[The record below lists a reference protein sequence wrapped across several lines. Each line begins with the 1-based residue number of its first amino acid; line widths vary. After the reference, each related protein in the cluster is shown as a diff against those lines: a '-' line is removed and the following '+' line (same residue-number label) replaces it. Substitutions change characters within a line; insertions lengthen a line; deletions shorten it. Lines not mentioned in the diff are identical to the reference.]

1 MDKSFIDNLHE
12 TVVNHLTDENFGAC
26 NFASLLDLSTSQTLR
41 KVKVT
46 TGKSVNQC
54 IREVKLEESEKLIK
68 ETEFTS
74 AEIAKEL
81 GVSYILEA
89 SVQKDNNEVRIS
101 TQLIDAKNDKH
112 IWATDAL
119 EDKYGLQ

>member
-46 TGKSVNQC
+46 TGKSANQC